1 MHPVKLGAVYKAL
14 LGLGICDDAADE
26 WIAQPNLLLGGDSPI
41 ERCASG
47 DNSAVLAVIRGMG
60 PARLTA

>member
-26 WIAQPNLLLGGDSPI
+26 WIAQPNLLLGGDFSH
-41 ERCASG
+41 RA
-47 DNSAVLAVIRGMG
+47 LRQ
-60 PARLTA
+60 R